1 VIYQLYNTNIKTILK
16 EVNIISQ
23 TLSDK
28 AYEIIKDKI
37 IEFKNE
43 EFISLRKMVQ
53 ELDMSYTPTREAF
66 QRLEREG
73 FLKLVPNVGYFINKL
88 DIEEIIKIYQVREC
102 LEVFVFEKVFDSIT
116 KENID
121 TLSNYLE
128 EQINNYKK
136 KDFKN
141 YYINDEHFHRVFFE
155 IYDNPYLT
163 KMIDNV
169 REKYLIGSTETI
181 FELKKREVVEA
192 IEEHKKLIR
201 FIKEGNKEKS
211 IEMMVTH
218 IENSKNRVKEGYF
231 LFS

>member
-169 REKYLIGSTETI
+169 REKNLIGSTETI

>member
-37 IEFKNE
+37 IGYKNE

-73 FLKLVPNVGYFINKL
+73 FLKLIPNVGYFINKL

-102 LEVFVFEKVFDSIT
+102 LEIFIFEKVFDSIT

-121 TLSNYLE
+121 TLSYYLE

-169 REKYLIGSTETI
+169 REKNLIGSTETI

>member
-1 VIYQLYNTNIKTILK
+1 MIYQLYNTNIKTILK